1 MRLGYCCIN
10 LSLQPQGVTANRGM
24 IKRTFQEKG
33 IAYCGQLALANIK
46 DVLKILEWNV
56 ENGVYVYRMSSDIF
70 PWMSEYRFEDLPNYS
85 EIKVEAQK
93 IGQFAKKHNIRLS
106 MHPGQFDV
114 LASPTESI
122 VEKTIWDLDQHARIM
137 DLMELPSSYEAP
149 INIHIGGTYGDKTAA
164 LQRFCTNFKRLA
176 PSTQDR
182 LVVENDDKASQ
193 YSVKDLYEGVYL
205 KVGCPITFDHFHHR
219 FCTGGLD
226 ADTAAHLAASTWDDI
241 TPLQHFSDSKAL
253 YEDAS
258 VINRSH
264 SDWIY
269 TQIPSYGLEADIELE
284 CKMKDLALLQY
295 RKGEGVVAENKL
307 FPFETVEIN
316 LV

>member
-33 IAYCGQLALANIK
+33 IPYCGQLALANIT

-56 ENGVYVYRMSSDIF
+56 ANDVYVYRMSSDIF
-70 PWMSEYRFEDLPNYS
+70 PWMSEYRFEDLPNYA
-85 EIKVEAQK
+85 EIKVAAQK
-93 IGQFAKKHNIRLS
+93 IGRFAKENNIRLS

-137 DLMELPSSYEAP
+137 DLMELPSSHAAP
-149 INIHIGGTYGDKTAA
+149 INIHIGGTYGDKESA
-164 LQRFCTNFKRLA
+164 LNRFCANFKKLA

-193 YSVKDLYEGVYL
+193 YSVNDLYEGVYL
-205 KVGCPITFDHFHHR
+205 QVGCPITFDHFHHR
-219 FCTGGLD
+219 FCTGGLT
-226 ADTAAHLAASTWDDI
+226 AEVAAHLAASTWDDI

-269 TQIPSYGLEADIELE
+269 NKVPSYGIDADVELE
-284 CKMKDLALLQY
+284 CKMKDLALLSY
-295 RKGEGVVAENKL
+295 HTEETITSEMKL
-307 FPFETVEIN
+307 FEFETVEIN